1 MSFNLSCKKFAQHTL
16 VEMISRALRENE
28 IAPPRLKLE
37 ITESAIILDPA
48 AAAEKLRRFKEL
60 GVLLAVD
67 DFGTGYSSLSY
78 LRQFPMDILKIDRSF
93 ISGTD
98 TPKENAEIVRSIVD
112 MAHSLGLRVTAEGVE
127 TQEQL
132 ERLQSINCDRAQGNM
147 FSKPMAPEDA
157 GSMIRAAVLREAR
170 TD

>member
-1 MSFNLSCKKFAQHTL
+1 
-16 VEMISRALRENE
+16 MILRALREND

-48 AAAEKLRRFKEL
+48 AATEKLRRLKEI

-112 MAHSLGLRVTAEGVE
+112 MAHSMASESPPKALPPSMSTLPSQIVVS
-127 TQEQL
+127 TQERPAL
-132 ERLQSINCDRAQGNM
+132 
-147 FSKPMAPEDA
+147 
-157 GSMIRAAVLREAR
+157 
-170 TD
+170 